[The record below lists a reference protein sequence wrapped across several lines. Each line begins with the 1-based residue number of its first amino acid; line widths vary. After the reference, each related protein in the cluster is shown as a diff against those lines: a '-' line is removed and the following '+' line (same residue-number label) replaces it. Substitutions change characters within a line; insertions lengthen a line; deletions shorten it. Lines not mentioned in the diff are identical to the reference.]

1 MHDGGAV
8 RIDAVTKPTPI
19 YVLGDSHVLGFKDL
33 FFRDTYTGGDYYTV
47 SRYYSGFA
55 AGGVSSGGALVPAF
69 VKALEYEGLLKEGRA
84 AHLRVGPMDLAVAYA
99 SGSAQVPPLII
110 VCCGDID
117 LRGHFFQY
125 IKEECDLILPF
136 ETPYPAT
143 GKPPL
148 PYDVAL
154 QLVRERLEPLV
165 AGLKTLHDLGLVRT
179 YLHTVAPPTLNAE
192 LFRQVHG
199 FDCPAATRYKAAV
212 MYNQF
217 LTRRCKEL
225 GVPVLDVWPEVTRDG
240 YLRPEYELDGVHLA
254 REANLIS
261 LRALVEH
268 ALNNTPPIRNVER
281 YRLLYEMA
289 TGRTDHVYDV
299 STGMNSYGSLPA
311 APEPEAAPAAPP
323 PPEPVP
329 AAVAA
334 PAKRGRLALL
344 PGTDQTPCAPIRARP
359 APKADA
365 PPVVESRIDSA
376 PKGPPSVLTVPA
388 IVPTAPAP
396 RVETAAPEAESADPF
411 VRAARRFK
419 AEWVCTL
426 DLGRELAEKWRNS
439 VDYRLDLANRHAR
452 LDWAGNGLAPYND
465 YIRTAEPSAEFLD
478 EVRNHFSSERFTR
491 FFHDCFGCL
500 VTFLNFRPFM
510 SLPHEDK
517 GVGPQS
523 WHEDGCPPGVFR
535 AVIYLTDVDA
545 DAGPFEYL
553 DADKKRRSVTGP
565 AGALLVFDANRLRHR
580 GSPPKRT
587 ERKVLDIVIAPR
599 ADGQPFTVLWTGLNN
614 WPGDPFQYS
623 VSGMKAS
630 PPLTGSELSFKPRAA
645 A

>member
-1 MHDGGAV
+1 MQDGRAV

-33 FFRDTYTGGDYYTV
+33 FFRDSYTGGDYYTV

-110 VCCGDID
+110 VFCGDID
-117 LRGHFFQY
+117 LRGNLLQY
-125 IKEECDLILPF
+125 LKDECDLILPF
-136 ETPYPAT
+136 EAPYPAT

-154 QLVRERLEPLV
+154 QLVQERLEPLV

-179 YLHTVAPPTLNAE
+179 YLHTIAPPTLNAE

-212 MYNQF
+212 MYNRF

-240 YLRPEYELDGVHLA
+240 YLLPEYELDGVHLA
-254 REANLIS
+254 REANPIS

-281 YRLLYEMA
+281 YRLLHEMA

-299 STGMNSYGSLPA
+299 STGMSSYTSLPA
-311 APEPEAAPAAPP
+311 PPEPEAAPAAPAA
-323 PPEPVP
+323 PEPVR

-334 PAKRGRLALL
+334 PAKRGRLRSSLGRVKRL
-344 PGTDQTPCAPIRARP
+344 VLRWAPRP
-359 APKADA
+359 APQAVAA
-365 PPVVESRIDSA
+365 PVAESRNDSVPKEA
-376 PKGPPSVLTVPA
+376 PVVLTVPA
-388 IVPTAPAP
+388 P
-396 RVETAAPEAESADPF
+396 RVEAAAPEAESADPF
-411 VRAARRFK
+411 VRAARQFK
-419 AEWVCTL
+419 AEWVCSL

-478 EVRNHFSSERFTR
+478 EIRNHFSSERFTR

-523 WHEDGCPPGVFR
+523 WHQDGCPPGVFR

-565 AGALLVFDANRLRHR
+565 AGTLLVFDANRLLHR

-587 ERKVLDIVIAPR
+587 ERKVLDVVIAPR

-630 PPLTGSELSFKPRAA
+630 PPLTGAEISFKPRAA